1 MLGFNE
7 KKEPATVAYHVLLMA
22 DKAREKLIAKV
33 VKEGGKKGV
42 EIDGAADMA
51 RCPGSPRHAAAVEP
65 A

>member
-1 MLGFNE
+1 VRFYLFE
-7 KKEPATVAYHVLLMA
+7 SSHAVPRLLMA

>member
-1 MLGFNE
+1 MRRV
-7 KKEPATVAYHVLLMA
+7 PRLLMA